1 MKIKLVT
8 PIIGLVIA
16 TIPYLKGQDMTKN
29 RTFSIEA
36 NPLAYAFGGWS
47 AGFAYHPK
55 NLDHWVFNTNLYA
68 FELPNAFVD
77 QIPGNENEGWNV
89 KIKTALSLGADY
101 YPWTTDR
108 SGFAFG
114 LSTVIAQFEITND
127 NEIGNTNYNSLYFV
141 PRAGYTWYAVEDF
154 YIMPW
159 IGVEMHTKLNGNTT
173 VGAQNFEPIKFQF
186 SPNLILGYSF

>member
-1 MKIKLVT
+1 MKIRLT
-8 PIIGLVIA
+8 TITIGLVVA
-16 TIPYLKGQDMTKN
+16 TITSLTGQDVSES
-29 RTFSIEA
+29 RTFSIET

-55 NLDHWVFNTNLYA
+55 NLDHWVFNTNIYA
-68 FELPNAFVD
+68 FELPGAFVD

-114 LSTVIAQFEITND
+114 LSAVMAQFEITKD
-127 NEIGNTNYNSLYFV
+127 DEMGKANYNSLYFV
-141 PRAGYTWYAVEDF
+141 PRAGYTWYAFKGF
-154 YIMPW
+154 YVMPW
-159 IGVEMHTKLNGNTT
+159 VGVEMHTKLSGNTT
-173 VGAQNFEPIKFQF
+173 VGTQQFEPLEFQF